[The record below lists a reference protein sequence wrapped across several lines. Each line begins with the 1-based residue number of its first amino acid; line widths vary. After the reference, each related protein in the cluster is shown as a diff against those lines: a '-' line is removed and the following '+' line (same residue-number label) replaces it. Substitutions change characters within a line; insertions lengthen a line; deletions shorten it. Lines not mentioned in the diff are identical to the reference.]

1 MDGSSIVKI
10 ELIVTHVYIYIYI
23 RTIHYQIVKR
33 MQSLWTVRYDASHS
47 IAMTL

>member
-10 ELIVTHVYIYIYI
+10 ELNRDSCIYI

>member
-10 ELIVTHVYIYIYI
+10 ELIVTHVYIYI